1 MIREEM
7 IGLVAV
13 KSSEDES
20 QSKGG
25 CKPPATDRPL
35 HCPSHISYAQGLK
48 YLIANWTQIFD
59 LQNIGLISFYYCQV

>member
-1 MIREEM
+1 M

-20 QSKGG
+20 QSKTRGG
-25 CKPPATDRPL
+25 CNPPPPPTDRPL

-59 LQNIGLISFYYCQV
+59 LQNIELISFYYCQV